1 MRFDCIIFSNVWH
14 SESDGEVNSVC
25 ESESEGEREGE
36 RVSESERERERARE
50 VGREREKQRW
60 QSDELGKTAMLR
72 ACVGEVDEDYYRGG

>member
-1 MRFDCIIFSNVWH
+1 MIVLYFQMYGIQRATVKATA
-14 SESDGEVNSVC
+14 SV
-25 ESESEGEREGE
+25 RA
-36 RVSESERERERARE
+36 RARESERERQRVRARGRGRERARE